1 MPIQFKIQYLN
12 ILQNVKNNAYENNT
26 QLLKEDLITLR
37 NMLIVYKDN
46 ENMKKLE
53 KNMTKVL
60 TKTR

>member
-1 MPIQFKIQYLN
+1 MPIKFKIQYLN
-12 ILQNVKNNAYENNT
+12 ILQNVKNNVYENDK
-26 QLLKEDLITLR
+26 QALKQDLMTLR

-60 TKTR
+60 IKK